1 MLSSMATLTGGE
13 AGAELVDEAA
23 AGVLRLLDPTQASA
37 LICGD
42 VPGVKEASGVAGGE
56 KSGGGPLTC
65 GGAEGSVRRSDA
77 GRRWISAG
85 AGLQGAAG

>member
-56 KSGGGPLTC
+56 KSGGGATHRRR
-65 GGAEGSVRRSDA
+65 GGSKFWVKR
-77 GRRWISAG
+77 G
-85 AGLQGAAG
+85 ATG